1 MSNNVRYDTWD
12 KERLICR
19 VRQLEMEI
27 RHRDAAAKKAVALT
41 HSAPSTPGGDSSS
54 AAAAPPPAKKR
65 KKGAAN
71 IDPSRYS
78 YRYVALRLAYL
89 GKNYNGFEHQQS
101 AVQATIESELWS
113 ALTKACLIFP
123 PGEDIDQIDFNYK
136 ELDYSKCGRTD
147 KGVSAFGQ
155 VIGLRLRSSK
165 PLPKTAAQ
173 LEEEARKKAEA
184 LQEKQKQQQHDGQ
197 GDVSMQDAA
206 VKQQQ
211 QPPSPPPAPKPWD
224 PIKDELP
231 YCKTLNRLLP
241 PDIRILAWCPSTPEG
256 FSARFSCTER
266 QYRYYFT
273 QPAFAPA
280 PEGITP
286 PKGPSQPRK
295 KKDAAPPPPPRPKV
309 GYLDIDAMRAAA
321 KKFEGLHDFR
331 NFCKVDGGKQLTN
344 FMRRMFEADIV
355 EVDDVASAVPYLSGA
370 AFAQPETAA
379 AAAAHGGGR
388 GGSGGGVTP
397 KVYYLHVRGS
407 AFLWHQIRHMKFEGL
422 HDFRNF
428 CKVDGGKQLTNFMR
442 RMFEADIVEVDDVA
456 SAVPHLSGAAFA
468 QPETAAAADGGSS
481 GGGVTPKVYYLHV
494 RGSAFLWHQIR
505 HMVSV
510 LFLVGQGLERPE
522 VVDELLDVARHPRKP
537 NYGLAHE
544 VPLVLWDC
552 IFPTDRSV
560 PEGQQA
566 DGMAWVWEAGENKH
580 GAGGLVDVL
589 WAGWREKKMDELLAN
604 RLLDLVSLQGCPEA
618 NPAQNV
624 KWNVLQKVYV
634 GGNEGR
640 LAGEHLPLMKRK
652 VVPSPMEINDRWA
665 QRMGY
670 GSSEELLKEEN
681 WRVSLAKDRR
691 ARREGGSGGGVTPK
705 VYYLHVRGSAFLW
718 HQIRHMVSV
727 LFLVGQGLERPEVVD
742 ELLDVERHPRKPN
755 YGLAHE
761 VPLVLWDCIFP
772 TDRSVPEGQQAD
784 GMAWEWEAGE
794 NKYGA
799 GGLVDVLWAGWREK
813 KMDELLANRLLDL
826 VSLQGCPEANPAQNV
841 KWNVLQKVYAGGNE
855 GRLAGEHL
863 PLMKRKV
870 VPSPMEINDRWAQR
884 MGYGSDDLTVQ
895 VIFFG
900 NGRKTGEVVA
910 NLEATAPEEPVKAKL

>member
-206 VKQQQ
+206 VEQQQ
-211 QPPSPPPAPKPWD
+211 QPSSPPPAPKPWD

-266 QYRYYFT
+266 
-273 QPAFAPA
+273 
-280 PEGITP
+280 
-286 PKGPSQPRK
+286 
-295 KKDAAPPPPPRPKV
+295 
-309 GYLDIDAMRAAA
+309 
-321 KKFEGLHDFR
+321 H
-331 NFCKVDGGKQLTN
+331 
-344 FMRRMFEADIV
+344 
-355 EVDDVASAVPYLSGA
+355 
-370 AFAQPETAA
+370 
-379 AAAAHGGGR
+379 
-388 GGSGGGVTP
+388 
-397 KVYYLHVRGS
+397 
-407 AFLWHQIRHMKFEGL
+407 
-422 HDFRNF
+422 
-428 CKVDGGKQLTNFMR
+428 
-442 RMFEADIVEVDDVA
+442 
-456 SAVPHLSGAAFA
+456 
-468 QPETAAAADGGSS
+468 
-481 GGGVTPKVYYLHV
+481 
-494 RGSAFLWHQIR
+494 
-505 HMVSV
+505 
-510 LFLVGQGLERPE
+510 
-522 VVDELLDVARHPRKP
+522 
-537 NYGLAHE
+537 
-544 VPLVLWDC
+544 
-552 IFPTDRSV
+552 
-560 PEGQQA
+560 
-566 DGMAWVWEAGENKH
+566 
-580 GAGGLVDVL
+580 
-589 WAGWREKKMDELLAN
+589 
-604 RLLDLVSLQGCPEA
+604 
-618 NPAQNV
+618 
-624 KWNVLQKVYV
+624 
-634 GGNEGR
+634 
-640 LAGEHLPLMKRK
+640 
-652 VVPSPMEINDRWA
+652 
-665 QRMGY
+665 
-670 GSSEELLKEEN
+670 
-681 WRVSLAKDRR
+681 
-691 ARREGGSGGGVTPK
+691 
-705 VYYLHVRGSAFLW
+705 
-718 HQIRHMVSV
+718 V

-884 MGYGSDDLTVQ
+884 MGYGSSEELLKEENWRVSLAKDRRARREGGSGTATPAAQ
-895 VIFFG
+895 
-900 NGRKTGEVVA
+900 EP
-910 NLEATAPEEPVKAKL
+910 EA

>member
-27 RHRDAAAKKAVALT
+27 RHRDAAAKKAVTLT

-54 AAAAPPPAKKR
+54 AVAAPPPAKKR

-184 LQEKQKQQQHDGQ
+184 LQEKQKQQQQDGQ
-197 GDVSMQDAA
+197 GDVSMEDAA
-206 VKQQQ
+206 AEQQQ
-211 QPPSPPPAPKPWD
+211 QQLPSPPPAPKPWD

-280 PEGITP
+280 PEGLTP

-379 AAAAHGGGR
+379 HGGGD
-388 GGSGGGVTP
+388 GGG
-397 KVYYLHVRGS
+397 
-407 AFLWHQIRHMKFEGL
+407 
-422 HDFRNF
+422 
-428 CKVDGGKQLTNFMR
+428 
-442 RMFEADIVEVDDVA
+442 
-456 SAVPHLSGAAFA
+456 
-468 QPETAAAADGGSS
+468 
-481 GGGVTPKVYYLHV
+481 
-494 RGSAFLWHQIR
+494 
-505 HMVSV
+505 
-510 LFLVGQGLERPE
+510 
-522 VVDELLDVARHPRKP
+522 
-537 NYGLAHE
+537 
-544 VPLVLWDC
+544 
-552 IFPTDRSV
+552 
-560 PEGQQA
+560 
-566 DGMAWVWEAGENKH
+566 
-580 GAGGLVDVL
+580 
-589 WAGWREKKMDELLAN
+589 
-604 RLLDLVSLQGCPEA
+604 
-618 NPAQNV
+618 
-624 KWNVLQKVYV
+624 
-634 GGNEGR
+634 
-640 LAGEHLPLMKRK
+640 
-652 VVPSPMEINDRWA
+652 
-665 QRMGY
+665 
-670 GSSEELLKEEN
+670 
-681 WRVSLAKDRR
+681 
-691 ARREGGSGGGVTPK
+691 GGGVTPK

-784 GMAWEWEAGE
+784 GMAWVWEAGE

-826 VSLQGCPEANPAQNV
+826 VSLQGCPEADPAQNV
-841 KWNVLQKVYAGGNE
+841 KWNVLQKVYVGGNE

-884 MGYGSDDLTVQ
+884 MGYGSSEELLKEENWRVSLAKDRRARREGGSGTATPAVQ
-895 VIFFG
+895 
-900 NGRKTGEVVA
+900 EP
-910 NLEATAPEEPVKAKL
+910 EA

>member
-1 MSNNVRYDTWD
+1 MSNNVKYDTWD

-19 VRQLEMEI
+19 VRQLEMEL
-27 RHRDAAAKKAVALT
+27 RRKEAATPKPVTLV
-41 HSAPSTPGGDSSS
+41 HSTPSTPGGESSS

-78 YRYVALRLAYL
+78 YRYIALRLAYL

-123 PGEDIDQIDFNYK
+123 PGDDIDHIDFNYK
-136 ELDYSKCGRTD
+136 ALDYSKCGRTD

-155 VIGLRLRSSK
+155 VIGLRVRSSK
-165 PLPKTAAQ
+165 PLPKAEAQ

-184 LQEKQKQQQHDGQ
+184 LQEKKKQQQQQQQDGQ
-197 GDVSMQDAA
+197 GDINMQDAA
-206 VKQQQ
+206 AAEQQ
-211 QPPSPPPAPKPWD
+211 QPPAPPPKPWD
-224 PIKDELP
+224 PIRDELP
-231 YCKTLNRLLP
+231 YCKSLNRLLP

-280 PEGITP
+280 PDGITP

-295 KKDAAPPPPPRPKV
+295 KKDEVPPPPRPKV
-309 GYLDIDAMRAAA
+309 GWLDIDAMRAAA

-331 NFCKVDGGKQLTN
+331 NFCKIDGSKQLTN

-355 EVDDVASAVPYLSGA
+355 EVDDVASAVPYLGEA
-370 AFAQPETAA
+370 AFAPPEAV
-379 AAAAHGGGR
+379 
-388 GGSGGGVTP
+388 GGV
-397 KVYYLHVRGS
+397 
-407 AFLWHQIRHMKFEGL
+407 A
-422 HDFRNF
+422 
-428 CKVDGGKQLTNFMR
+428 
-442 RMFEADIVEVDDVA
+442 
-456 SAVPHLSGAAFA
+456 
-468 QPETAAAADGGSS
+468 
-481 GGGVTPKVYYLHV
+481 PKVYYLHV

-522 VVDELLDVARHPRKP
+522 VIDELLDVEKNPRKP

-560 PEGQQA
+560 PEGQQK
-566 DGMAWVWEAGENKH
+566 DGMEWAWESGENKY
-580 GAGGLVDVL
+580 GAGGLVDGM
-589 WAGWREKKMDELLAN
+589 WAGWREKKIDELLAN
-604 RLLDLVSLQGCPEA
+604 RLLDLVSRQGCPEE
-618 NPAQNV
+618 NPAKNV

-640 LAGEHLPLMKRK
+640 LAGEHHPLMKRK

-670 GSSEELLKEEN
+670 GTSEELLSEEN

-691 ARREGGSGGGVTPK
+691 ARREAGSGTATP
-705 VYYLHVRGSAFLW
+705 AN
-718 HQIRHMVSV
+718 
-727 LFLVGQGLERPEVVD
+727 E
-742 ELLDVERHPRKPN
+742 
-755 YGLAHE
+755 
-761 VPLVLWDCIFP
+761 
-772 TDRSVPEGQQAD
+772 QQ
-784 GMAWEWEAGE
+784 E
-794 NKYGA
+794 
-799 GGLVDVLWAGWREK
+799 
-813 KMDELLANRLLDL
+813 
-826 VSLQGCPEANPAQNV
+826 
-841 KWNVLQKVYAGGNE
+841 
-855 GRLAGEHL
+855 
-863 PLMKRKV
+863 
-870 VPSPMEINDRWAQR
+870 
-884 MGYGSDDLTVQ
+884 T
-895 VIFFG
+895 
-900 NGRKTGEVVA
+900 
-910 NLEATAPEEPVKAKL
+910 